1 MIEALAVLRRGGL
14 DAHLLLIGGEVGQAD
29 PTNIAY
35 AQKVQ
40 SLIEQY
46 GLIDVVH
53 RTGYVE
59 QPEVSASLLAAEA
72 VVMPYRDGV
81 SFRRTTLIAALR
93 HGCAIVTTTPA
104 DPRLS
109 PEIKPGENML
119 LVPPRQAPALAQAIT
134 ALAENPALRQ
144 QIAQGARQLS
154 ELFNWDQIAGQ
165 TLKVYQALTQT

>member
-1 MIEALAVLRRGGL
+1 
-14 DAHLLLIGGEVGQAD
+14 
-29 PTNIAY
+29 
-35 AQKVQ
+35 
-40 SLIEQY
+40 
-46 GLIDVVH
+46 
-53 RTGYVE
+53 
-59 QPEVSASLLAAEA
+59 A